1 MKNPII
7 RPRSAPIDAQII
19 KFASTSVQPND
30 VIGPLSLAIL
40 TISTM
45 KAVII
50 PRQMPTTM
58 QIIIHFTI
66 MAGFLPGVVDISFN
80 QDKQNP
86 AKHYIRLRNP
96 ADYLA
101 VFVFREGAHGF
112 GAYSAVRGGRETY
125 PSHSLIVRCFAD

>member
-19 KFASTSVQPND
+19 KFASTNVQPND
-30 VIGPLSLAIL
+30 VIRPLSLAIL
-40 TISTM
+40 TISMM
-45 KAVII
+45 KAVIST
-50 PRQMPTTM
+50 RQMPTTM

-66 MAGFLPGVVDISFN
+66 MAGFLPGVVDMSFN

-86 AKHYIRLRNP
+86 AKHYIRLRIP

-101 VFVFREGAHGF
+101 VFVFREGALGF
-112 GAYSAVRGGRETY
+112 GTYSVLRGVCETY
-125 PSHSLIVRCFAD
+125 PSHSLSSRC